1 MTHNKDGLEARPTG
15 VRGLYDQAMRRHAK
29 QNVLLTLWLLAPI
42 AVLAIIV
49 GWIFVSLRAGPKMDE
64 PGVGAGAGDTGGA
77 NAIGEML
84 KDNKDDSNSDEGSD
98 EQSDD

>member
-1 MTHNKDGLEARPTG
+1 
-15 VRGLYDQAMRRHAK
+15 MRRHAK
-29 QNVLLTLWLLAPI
+29 QNVLLTLWLLAPF
-42 AVLAIIV
+42 AVLAMIV
-49 GWIFVSLRAGPKMDE
+49 GWIFYSLRAGPKMDE

-84 KDNKDDSNSDEGSD
+84 KSDSNSDEGSD

>member
-1 MTHNKDGLEARPTG
+1 MAR
-15 VRGLYDQAMRRHAK
+15 RAK
-29 QNVLLTLWLLAPI
+29 QNLLLTLWLLAPF
-42 AVLAIIV
+42 AVLALII
-49 GWIFVSLRAGPKMDE
+49 GWIFYSLRAGPKMDE

-84 KDNKDDSNSDEGSD
+84 KDDEQSNTDEGSN

>member
-1 MTHNKDGLEARPTG
+1 MAR
-15 VRGLYDQAMRRHAK
+15 RAK
-29 QNVLLTLWLLAPI
+29 QNTLLTLWLLGPF
-42 AVLAIIV
+42 AVLALLI
-49 GWIFVSLRAGPKMDE
+49 GWIFYSLRAGPVMDE

-84 KDNKDDSNSDEGSD
+84 KRDNTSNSDDKAG

>member
-1 MTHNKDGLEARPTG
+1 
-15 VRGLYDQAMRRHAK
+15 MRRHAK
-29 QNVLLTLWLLAPI
+29 QNVLLTIWL
-42 AVLAIIV
+42 VLPWIII
-49 GWIFVSLRAGPKMDE
+49 GLLIYWIFVSFQKGPAMHE

-84 KDNKDDSNSDEGSD
+84 HHEKSDDEKSDDAKSDEEQGNTDAAPD